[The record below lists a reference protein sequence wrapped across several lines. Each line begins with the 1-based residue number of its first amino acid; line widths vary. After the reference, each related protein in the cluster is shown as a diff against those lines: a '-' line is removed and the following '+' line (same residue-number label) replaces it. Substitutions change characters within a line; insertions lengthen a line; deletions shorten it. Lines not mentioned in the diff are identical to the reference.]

1 MTTLVD
7 RIPAEELLAAY
18 RHGRFPMAHDDGE
31 LHWHD
36 PDPRAI
42 FDLNTLWPDER
53 TDRLMRS
60 GRFVIHTDADF
71 DEVVRR
77 CADRDETWID
87 ARIKASYQELHRLGH
102 AHSAEVCEQGTLVG
116 GIYGVAIGGAFF
128 GESMFGVNNAGK
140 LAFYALAARLQRQ
153 GFMLF
158 DTQYINPFTQQLGAF
173 EVPKAQFLKILAAAI
188 DLPVRF

>member
-1 MTTLVD
+1 MPAIVD

-18 RHGRFPMAHDDGE
+18 RHGRFPMAHVDGRI
-31 LHWHD
+31 HWHD

-42 FDLNTLWPDER
+42 FDLNVLRPDDR

-60 GRFVIHTDADF
+60 GRFVFSTDEAF

-77 CADRDETWID
+77 CADREETWID
-87 ARIKASYQELHRLGH
+87 ARIEASYLELHRLGY
-102 AHSAEVCEQGTLVG
+102 AHSTEVWEQGALVG
-116 GIYGVAIGGAFF
+116 GIYGVAIGGALF

-140 LAFYALAARLQRQ
+140 LAFYALAERLQRQ

-158 DTQYINPFTQQLGAF
+158 DTQYINRFTKQLGAF
-173 EVPKAQFLKILAAAI
+173 EVPKAQFLKTLAVAV